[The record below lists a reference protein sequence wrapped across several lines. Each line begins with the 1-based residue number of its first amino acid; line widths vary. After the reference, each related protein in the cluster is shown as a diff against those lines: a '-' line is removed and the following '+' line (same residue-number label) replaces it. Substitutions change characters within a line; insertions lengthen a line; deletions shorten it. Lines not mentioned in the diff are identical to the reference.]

1 MKKVLGGILLV
12 VYSIIAI
19 TVTVL
24 LLSYNEYNC
33 SEIGGYTVFIVN
45 DDSLEPDYK
54 QGSILLIRETSDK
67 NVKIGDEMFLYKVIN
82 SQEYELV
89 NRTLTDKLQQG
100 NHITYVVTNTE
111 EENEKNEENYANDY
125 FIGKASDTVVIEG
138 WGYVLG
144 LLESK
149 WGYLF
154 CVVIISLLLFLQE
167 VFELAMEIK
176 YGKADREAEEAAE
189 RTKRAER
196 TKKSQ
201 GTKSAKTATRT
212 ASGATKTASTRTTSG
227 AAKTGTTRKTSSVSK
242 TSTTG
247 ATKIASTAK
256 KASTAKATSSTTK
269 KSTSNAT
276 AIKDKNESNDEEE

>member
-227 AAKTGTTRKTSSVSK
+227 AAKTGTTKKTSSVSK

-247 ATKIASTAK
+247 ATKTASTAK